1 MPRNTGSLPPVE
13 RCDIKFRGGW
23 IARSVDPTKYRWKDD
38 PRFPPESAGD
48 IVAWQ
53 PS

>member
-1 MPRNTGSLPPVE
+1 VPANTGE
-13 RCDIKFRGGW
+13 RPSHERVDIKFRGGW
-23 IARSVDPTKYRWKDD
+23 IARGVDPTKYRWKDD
-38 PRFPPESAGD
+38 PRFPPQSAGD